1 MHGNYKDQI
10 QDNNYRQRER
20 EKEGMD
26 SERST
31 SNVPNK

>member
-1 MHGNYKDQI
+1 MGIIKTKFKI
-10 QDNNYRQRER
+10 IITYRQRER

>member
-1 MHGNYKDQI
+1 MHRNYKDQI
-10 QDNNYRQRER
+10 QDNNYLQAKR